1 LKLCVG
7 NASWGNLEG
16 KHFFRESLKLWR
28 EAGDL
33 RGIALSQVW
42 LGWKDDI
49 EGEED
54 RAIVDESVAIARKT
68 GDAWTIAWCLKF
80 AYSHLKR
87 PDISLFQKRTAFE
100 EVIALARKT
109 NDPFLLSQALNGMGN
124 VFS

>member
-54 RAIVDESVAIARKT
+54 RAIVDESVARRLDHRLVPQVRLLASEKAGHKPVSKT
-68 GDAWTIAWCLKF
+68 DRLRGGDC
-80 AYSHLKR
+80 SR
-87 PDISLFQKRTAFE
+87 SE
-100 EVIALARKT
+100 NE
-109 NDPFLLSQALNGMGN
+109 
-124 VFS
+124 